1 MRREYPRVPGPGRAI
16 AVTLIVLIALA
27 VGVDIGLRLFTERR
41 LARSAQVSLGLPQ
54 EPDLDLRGFPFLL
67 QFARGRFDA
76 VGIGADDVEA
86 EGLLIDRVDLTFEDV
101 AFDRGTLLGGEGSI
115 TAGEGT
121 GEAVLDEDE
130 VSSYLQDHDV
140 PVRVRF
146 LGPAIRVSTRVSFD
160 GSTTT
165 ASSQGRLRLVDGA
178 LVFEAEEVQVD
189 GSIGIPAAA
198 LSFELPLP
206 EVVPGI
212 AYRDVTVEEGTA
224 VVSASLVG
232 AQIEVL
238 A

>member
-16 AVTLIVLIALA
+16 LITLVVLLALA
-27 VGVDIGLRLFTERR
+27 VGADIGLRLFTERR
-41 LARSAQVSLGLPQ
+41 LAQSAQVSLGLPQ

-67 QFARGRFDA
+67 QFARGRFDS
-76 VGIGADDVEA
+76 IGVRADDVDA
-86 EGLLIDRVDLTFEDV
+86 EGLLIERVDLTFEDV
-101 AFDRGTLLGGEGSI
+101 SFDRGTLLGGGGTI
-115 TAGEGT
+115 TAGQGT

-130 VSSYLQDHDV
+130 VSSYLQDRDV

-146 LGPAIRVSTRVSFD
+146 LGPSIRVSTKVSFD

-165 ASSQGRLRLVDGA
+165 ASSQGRLQLEDGA
-178 LVFEAEEVQVD
+178 LVFAADDVQVE

-212 AYRDVTVEEGTA
+212 AYRGVTVEEGLA
-224 VVSASLVG
+224 VVTASLAG